1 MFNSSHCLDG
11 ANGTDTI
18 CLSIALHVHTSSTLS
33 LSFPLIFS
41 HRLLHRRVT
50 KLSTN
55 NVLRGPGIRIHS
67 THILYSD
74 DSLWRTLLIH
84 YTYCRWLSLLLH
96 WNWYHSDVCPSSHWK
111 YRILD
116 GTGYFLVYRYYH
128 CNSPSICRG
137 IDELFTFIVHSGIV
151 CWSSS
156 FRDHSVYY
164 PNRHQILSYLWWNQ
178 WWRGRNRLFRYVKMS
193 TVLCHNDPVALS
205 YSVSLCSYSSL
216 SLMAYSEWMYLVTG
230 AAFNLICALGF
241 LYLIQSPF
249 TRYWLNQRNE
259 KDVTSTLST
268 RSNHESLAVSLLNG
282 SKTFNLN
289 DSLSGAAT
297 THYQDEIPEIFPK
310 LDDTPMEG
318 ASYKVVLR
326 KIWKIALA
334 VFLVFYVTLLMF
346 PGLLSGIDSQFE
358 SINSQQWMPVLLTV
372 SRCF

>member
-1 MFNSSHCLDG
+1 
-11 ANGTDTI
+11 
-18 CLSIALHVHTSSTLS
+18 
-33 LSFPLIFS
+33 
-41 HRLLHRRVT
+41 
-50 KLSTN
+50 
-55 NVLRGPGIRIHS
+55 
-67 THILYSD
+67 
-74 DSLWRTLLIH
+74 
-84 YTYCRWLSLLLH
+84 
-96 WNWYHSDVCPSSHWK
+96 
-111 YRILD
+111 
-116 GTGYFLVYRYYH
+116 
-128 CNSPSICRG
+128 
-137 IDELFTFIVHSGIV
+137 
-151 CWSSS
+151 
-156 FRDHSVYY
+156 
-164 PNRHQILSYLWWNQ
+164 
-178 WWRGRNRLFRYVKMS
+178 
-193 TVLCHNDPVALS
+193 
-205 YSVSLCSYSSL
+205 
-216 SLMAYSEWMYLVTG
+216 MYLVTG